1 MVTVIYITKDKLIG
15 ARVKENKL
23 LISDNFELGWDAN
36 TFDIS
41 LGQIIEKLKSKN
53 VRILLDNSLS
63 YTLRLTIPFDLS
75 HVEERRLISDKIKE
89 KIPEVLR
96 DEDWD
101 YKEIQFNFASKNEQ
115 TGGKEKEVIVFSP
128 VKHITEL
135 LRKAKVNLNFEIEAV
150 EPVEIAQTRNA
161 NPVIGI
167 ALKDDIKGSDKDV
180 LNISLEK
187 GSDEGDFKEVMG
199 GEKPAVQEVKQ
210 NKTDDNKGEKIEV
223 EDENKP
229 GAKKVIFTAFLI
241 LVILTFVSV
250 LGFFIYRDF
259 FAKKDTAKF
268 EPPQITPTETPQ
280 ATNTPTPEEESID
293 LTQYKINVRNGSGI
307 AGEAQSAVS
316 LMAGIGFSQFETG
329 NADSYGYLETEVS
342 ATEDFPQGLLEKITD
357 VLDSEYNVSSGSAVL
372 ESSDFDVEVIVG
384 ARK

>member
-259 FAKKDTAKF
+259 FAKKDAAKF

-293 LTQYKINVRNGSGI
+293 LTQYKINVRK
-307 AGEAQSAVS
+307 AVK
-316 LMAGIGFSQFETG
+316 MT
-329 NADSYGYLETEVS
+329 
-342 ATEDFPQGLLEKITD
+342 
-357 VLDSEYNVSSGSAVL
+357 
-372 ESSDFDVEVIVG
+372 
-384 ARK
+384 